1 MVIFGHFLEK
11 FALLLFQH
19 LVTLNT
25 TASRLPFE
33 SVKCVK
39 VGTWMVAVDFSWI
52 GSGMELFGRGL
63 GKVVSAQLVSYCVCD
78 KPP

>member
-1 MVIFGHFLEK
+1 MGIFEHFLEK
-11 FALLLFQH
+11 IALLLFQH

-39 VGTWMVAVDFSWI
+39 VGTWMVAVDFS
-52 GSGMELFGRGL
+52 
-63 GKVVSAQLVSYCVCD
+63 
-78 KPP
+78 